1 MNYRTLGRTGLCV
14 SEVGFGCGNVGGL
27 MVRGSFQEQ
36 LEGVQRALDL
46 GVNYFDTAPSYGDG
60 LSETNLG
67 RVLDH
72 LRPQAWVATKVNLR
86 YGLDDIRG
94 AARRSLEE
102 SLKRLG
108 RDSVDIFQLHDGIT
122 MQRGGGISGETIG
135 IDDVLGK
142 GGVAD
147 AFDGLRSEGLIR
159 FSGFTGNGDTSSLHK
174 AVDSGRFDVVQAYYN
189 LLNPSAGVSVPSGFV
204 GHDFRHLIDRAAGHE
219 MGVVVIRVMAAGALG
234 GVSARRGHASP
245 SIGSPM
251 VTDSAYGADEERASK
266 LDFLVSGDIQSRP
279 QAAVRFA
286 LMHTGVSTVLVGFSS
301 RAQIEEGASASEKR
315 PIPHEALSRLHRL
328 WASDFGRS

>member
-1 MNYRTLGRTGLCV
+1 M
-14 SEVGFGCGNVGGL
+14 
-27 MVRGSFQEQ
+27 
-36 LEGVQRALDL
+36 
-46 GVNYFDTAPSYGDG
+46 
-60 LSETNLG
+60 
-67 RVLDH
+67 
-72 LRPQAWVATKVNLR
+72 
-86 YGLDDIRG
+86 
-94 AARRSLEE
+94 
-102 SLKRLG
+102 
-108 RDSVDIFQLHDGIT
+108 
-122 MQRGGGISGETIG
+122 
-135 IDDVLGK
+135 
-142 GGVAD
+142 
-147 AFDGLRSEGLIR
+147 
-159 FSGFTGNGDTSSLHK
+159 
-174 AVDSGRFDVVQAYYN
+174 DSGRFDVVQAYYN

-234 GVSARRGHASP
+234 GVSARQGHASP

-251 VTDSAYGADEERASK
+251 VTDSAYDADEERASK

-315 PIPHEALSRLHRL
+315 PIPHEALSKLHRL

>member
-1 MNYRTLGRTGLCV
+1 MNYRTLGRTGLRV

-72 LRPQAWVATKVNLR
+72 LKPQAWVATKVHLR
-86 YGLDDIRG
+86 HGLDDIKG
-94 AARRSLEE
+94 AAHRSLEE

-108 RDSVDIFQLHDGIT
+108 RDSVDLFQLHDGIT

-142 GGVAD
+142 NGVAD
-147 AFDGLRSEGLIR
+147 AFDSLRSEGLTR
-159 FSGFTGNGDTSSLHK
+159 FAGFTGNGDTKALHK
-174 AVDSGRFDVVQAYYN
+174 VVDSRRFDVVQAYYN
-189 LLNPSAGVSVPSGFV
+189 LLNPSAGVSVPSAFV
-204 GHDFRHLIDRAAGHE
+204 GYDFRHLIDRAAGHE

-234 GVSARRGHASP
+234 GASARQGHASP
-245 SIGSPM
+245 TIGSPM
-251 VTDSAYGADEERASK
+251 VTDSAYAGDEERASK
-266 LDFLVSGDIQSRP
+266 LGFLVSGDIQSCP

-286 LMHTGVSTVLVGFSS
+286 LMHTGVSTVLVGFSI
-301 RAQIEEGASASEKR
+301 RAQIEEGASASEKH
-315 PIPHEALSRLHRL
+315 PIPHEAISELRRL